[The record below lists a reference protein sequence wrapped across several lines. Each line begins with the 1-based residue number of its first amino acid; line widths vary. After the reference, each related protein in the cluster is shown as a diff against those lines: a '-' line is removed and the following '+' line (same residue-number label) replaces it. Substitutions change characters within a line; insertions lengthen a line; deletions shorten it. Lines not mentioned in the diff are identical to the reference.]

1 MVIKK
6 AKLIATHYYISV
18 TIISKPDN
26 NNLVTGRDRDTVSFL
41 LVWTHFVHTAYIDQ
55 FVYCK
60 DDQKWG
66 ESSLNWVLEHCS
78 TSSIEL
84 NCQPWV
90 FPSHWV
96 HIHLLK
102 DINWLLLWSPL
113 RQASIF
119 CAPTHHVMVTH
130 CKGDQWLLS
139 QTFPEANGVSL
150 TLLVASTM
158 SFLPQWP
165 WLLTLKVNHHC
176 VLEER
181 E

>member
-90 FPSHWV
+90 FPSYWV
-96 HIHLLK
+96 HIHQLCWKTSTGFSCDLHSVRPVFSVHPLTTL
-102 DINWLLLWSPL
+102 WLPAARGTNGSCLRPSP
-113 RQASIF
+113 RR
-119 CAPTHHVMVTH
+119 ME
-130 CKGDQWLLS
+130 W
-139 QTFPEANGVSL
+139 VSL
-150 TLLVASTM
+150 CWWPLQWAS
-158 SFLPQWP
+158 S
-165 WLLTLKVNHHC
+165 H
-176 VLEER
+176 R
-181 E
+181 EHSR